1 MGYCRSTGCKVISCQ
16 SWQFEKNSAAQ
27 PESNS
32 GSPGS
37 ADWQNFFQTANF
49 DSLSISLKRASS
61 PTLRSEINVGSGI
74 NVGVGRF

>member
-1 MGYCRSTGCKVISCQ
+1 MGHCRSTGCKVISCQ

-37 ADWQNFFQTANF
+37 ADWQNLFQ
-49 DSLSISLKRASS
+49 RAAVTNQERLLIAW
-61 PTLRSEINVGSGI
+61 PQEM
-74 NVGVGRF
+74 